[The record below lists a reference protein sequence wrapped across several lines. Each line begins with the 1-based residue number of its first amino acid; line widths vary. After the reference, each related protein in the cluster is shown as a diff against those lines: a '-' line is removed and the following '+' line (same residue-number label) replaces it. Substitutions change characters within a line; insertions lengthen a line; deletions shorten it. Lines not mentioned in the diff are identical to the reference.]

1 MLQYSE
7 PEELVML
14 RDTLCRFVEAEMP
27 RSEAARWDADG
38 VFPKDVYRKLAD
50 LGVMG
55 LTIPEAYGGAGR
67 NIPATMAVIEELSKR
82 SLAVAVPYIAT
93 ACYGGMNVLKCGT
106 EAQKQEYLPQL
117 AAGKLMFAFGVTE
130 PDVGGDVASVRTTA
144 RRDGDK
150 IVVNGAKR
158 FITGANVADYI
169 YTVVRS
175 DPTAPRYQNLSIVL
189 IPREAK
195 GVHIEK
201 IKSIGMRGGACTTD
215 ITFDNVEIPAA
226 NILGGEAGWN
236 KGWSFIVGPGLD
248 VEKLEVAAMAL
259 GIAEAAVADAADY
272 ATTRQQFGKPIG
284 EFQVIRHALAEAR
297 TDLHAS
303 RLMLYH
309 AATLAQN
316 NEPCSVEAS
325 MAKLFVCERAHKMV
339 LACQSILGAYGCVE
353 GFDMERYVRDILIFP
368 IVGGSSAIQR
378 NNIARHFEIRDGK
391 ARKA

>member
-1 MLQYSE
+1 MLEYNESQ
-7 PEELVML
+7 ELIML
-14 RDTLCRFVEAEMP
+14 RDTLRRFVDSEMP
-27 RSEAARWDADG
+27 RSEAAKWDAEG
-38 VFPKDVYRKLAD
+38 IFPSEVYRKLAD

-55 LTIPEAYGGAGR
+55 LTIPEEYGGAGR

-93 ACYGGMNVLKCGT
+93 ACYGGMNVLECGSET
-106 EAQKQEYLPQL
+106 QKKEYLPKL
-117 AAGKLMFAFGVTE
+117 AAGELMFAFGVTE
-130 PDVGGDVASVRTTA
+130 PDIGGDVASVRTTA
-144 RRDGDK
+144 RREGKK

-158 FITGANVADYI
+158 FITGANIADFI

-175 DPTAPRYQNLSIVL
+175 DPSAPRYKNLSVVL
-189 IPREAK
+189 IPRETR

-201 IKSIGMRGGACTTD
+201 IKSLGMRGGASTTD
-215 ITFDNVEIPAA
+215 ITFDNAEIPAT

-236 KGWSFIVGPGLD
+236 NGWSLIAGPGLD

-259 GIAEAAVADAADY
+259 GIAEAAVADATDY
-272 ATTRQQFGKPIG
+272 ASTRQQFGRPIG
-284 EFQVIRHALAEAR
+284 EFQTIRHALAEAR

-303 RLMLYH
+303 RLVLYH
-309 AATLAQN
+309 AAALAQQQR
-316 NEPCSVEAS
+316 PCSVESS
-325 MAKLFVCERAHKMV
+325 MAKLFVSERAHKTV

-378 NNIARHFEIRDGK
+378 NNIAKRFER
-391 ARKA
+391 RR

>member
-1 MLQYSE
+1 MLKYDE
-7 PEELVML
+7 PHELALL
-14 RDTLCRFVEAEMP
+14 RETMRRFVDAEMP

-38 VFPKDVYRKLAD
+38 VFPREVYRKLAD

-55 LTIPEAYGGAGR
+55 LTIPEEFGGAGR
-67 NIPATMAVIEELSKR
+67 DIPATMAVIEELSKR

-106 EAQKQEYLPQL
+106 EAQKREYLPKL
-117 AAGKLMFAFGVTE
+117 AAGQLMFAFGVTE
-130 PDVGGDVASVRTTA
+130 PDVGGDVASVKTTA
-144 RRDGDK
+144 RREGDE

-175 DPTAPRYQNLSIVL
+175 DPSAPRYKNLSIVL
-189 IPREAK
+189 IPRETK
-195 GVHIEK
+195 GVRIEK
-201 IKSIGMRGGACTTD
+201 IKSLGMRGGASTTD
-215 ITFDNVEIPAA
+215 ITFDDVRVPAA
-226 NILGGEAGWN
+226 YILGGDAGWN
-236 KGWSFIVGPGLD
+236 NGWSLIAGPGLD

-272 ATTRQQFGKPIG
+272 AATRRQFGKAIG
-284 EFQVIRHALAEAR
+284 EFQVIQHALADAR

-303 RLMLYH
+303 RLVLYH
-309 AATLAQN
+309 AAALAQK
-316 NEPCSVEAS
+316 NEPCSAESS
-325 MAKLFVCERAHKMV
+325 MAKLFVTERAHKVV

-368 IVGGSSAIQR
+368 IVGGSSSIQR
-378 NNIARHFEIRDGK
+378 NNIAKYFERHRG
-391 ARKA
+391 APRG